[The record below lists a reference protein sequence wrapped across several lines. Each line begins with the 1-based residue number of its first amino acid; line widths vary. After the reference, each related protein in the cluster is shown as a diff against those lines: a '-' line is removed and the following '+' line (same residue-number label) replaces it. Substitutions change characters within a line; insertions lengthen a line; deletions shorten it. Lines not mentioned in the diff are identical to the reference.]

1 MLLAGKGFE
10 LLPLQRRKPQQ
21 YRLELERGL
30 AYLTLTSAEVYA
42 SWLTSAGG
50 GHSSG
55 QFWVPS
61 DS

>member
-30 AYLTLTSAEVYA
+30 AYLMFTSAEV
-42 SWLTSAGG
+42 
-50 GHSSG
+50 
-55 QFWVPS
+55 
-61 DS
+61 